1 MKAAASRKTATLKR
15 RKCMTRT
22 LVLSLLLF
30 FLAPHSHL
38 PAAEAAESGGRTTSG
53 DTMSIMLDLNTA
65 TYDELLSVRGIGPA
79 LAARIL
85 AYRTDR
91 GSFSRI
97 EELLEV
103 EGIGAKSLSLLRKY
117 FTLPPPPSPEA
128 KSSTPPR

>member
-1 MKAAASRKTATLKR
+1 MA
-15 RKCMTRT
+15 RT
-22 LVLSLLLF
+22 LILSLLI
-30 FLAPHSHL
+30 FLVASVSNVD
-38 PAAEAAESGGRTTSG
+38 ATEASGSGGGSSAT
-53 DTMSIMLDLNTA
+53 DTMSIMLDLNAA
-65 TYDELLSVRGIGPA
+65 TYDELVSVRGIGPA

-85 AYRTDR
+85 DYRTDR

-128 KSSTPPR
+128 KDSTAPPR

>member
-1 MKAAASRKTATLKR
+1 
-15 RKCMTRT
+15 
-22 LVLSLLLF
+22 
-30 FLAPHSHL
+30 
-38 PAAEAAESGGRTTSG
+38 
-53 DTMSIMLDLNTA
+53 MSIMLDLNTA

-103 EGIGAKSLSLLRKY
+103 EGIGLKSLSLLQKY
-117 FTLPPPPSPEA
+117 FTLSPPPSPEA
-128 KSSTPPR
+128 KSSTPLPR